1 METMT
6 RPLPKYSIDVAAL
19 PDFGSK
25 RSPSF
30 SERFLSAVE
39 HPAVATFAKVTFAG
53 SVWFTGLAAAVVILL
68 LVQGA

>member
-1 METMT
+1 MT

-19 PDFGSK
+19 SDFGSK

-39 HPAVATFAKVTFAG
+39 HPAVIAYARVAFAG
-53 SVWFTGLAAAVVILL
+53 SVGLTGLMAICVAIL
-68 LVQGA
+68 VMGSR